1 MGAEPPPRGSVLPT
15 SSLPSGGALCFDPCQ
30 SGVLEHKGCESC
42 PRTGLRAG
50 WGGTCWFPQAELPR
64 LPHGRASSS
73 RAALALPP
81 GRHVPALRLA
91 WRRVPASRAG
101 AAGASGLSV
110 SGPPGPRTLFCSE
123 PTRESTLLPCSL
135 SPQVRAEGPRTRVAW
150 LLLWLGSRHVSA
162 VTRSR
167 FPSLLFALPAPTARV
182 PWPQRGA
189 DVGRAVSC
197 RSSEPLP
204 RPRLA
209 LLPESG
215 HAAAT
220 GGSWLPLRGG
230 GGPLQLW
237 ERKKVSSLPGA
248 CDPGPCFSC
257 PPVPSGGR
265 HEEWAN
271 LGGASAPCCR
281 RVLQTRPGRGPG
293 EAVS

>member
-15 SSLPSGGALCFDPCQ
+15 SSSPSGGALCFDPCQ

-189 DVGRAVSC
+189 VVDRAVSC

-215 HAAAT
+215 
-220 GGSWLPLRGG
+220 PR
-230 GGPLQLW
+230 
-237 ERKKVSSLPGA
+237 
-248 CDPGPCFSC
+248 
-257 PPVPSGGR
+257 GR
-265 HEEWAN
+265 HRRLLAASEGWRWPPSA
-271 LGGASAPCCR
+271 LGAKEG
-281 RVLQTRPGRGPG
+281 VLP
-293 EAVS
+293 SWSL